1 MKQSLSTGICNEMIQ
16 KSLSKQPVNINKK
29 STVLHL
35 GVYCSLILLRIQS
48 KHNLCNKDMI
58 IKKSAVLNKDANL
71 QNYTDKK
78 SKHCC

>member
-1 MKQSLSTGICNEMIQ
+1 MKQSLSTGIYNEMIQ

-29 STVLHL
+29 SVLHL

-58 IKKSAVLNKDANL
+58 IKKSAALNKDANL
-71 QNYTDKK
+71 
-78 SKHCC
+78 